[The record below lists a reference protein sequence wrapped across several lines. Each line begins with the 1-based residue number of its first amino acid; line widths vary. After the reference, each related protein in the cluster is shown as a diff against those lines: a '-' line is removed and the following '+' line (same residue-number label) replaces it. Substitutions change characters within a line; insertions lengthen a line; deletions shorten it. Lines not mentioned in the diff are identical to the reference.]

1 MGGEP
6 SSSPRAMRAMDT
18 RKTVAEMSGEW
29 LRESSVLI
37 AVFAWLD
44 ERVRGVQLSVEWV
57 VEAASI
63 VLLLFALGVVA
74 ERVRKD

>member
-1 MGGEP
+1 
-6 SSSPRAMRAMDT
+6 MRAMDT

-57 VEAASI
+57 VEAGSI